1 MWSTSGVCTGSPF
14 LIYIN
19 DLHNSIKFSQSFH
32 YADDTCLFKLKKT
45 ISEINRS
52 IHKDLK
58 QLLFWLKAK
67 QEVMLFK
74 TKHKPCNTDLLLNP
88 LIPAGNKKGAHA

>member
-1 MWSTSGVCTGSPF
+1 M
-14 LIYIN
+14 
-19 DLHNSIKFSQSFH
+19 
-32 YADDTCLFKLKKT
+32 
-45 ISEINRS
+45 SEINRS

-74 TKHKPCNTDLLLNP
+74 TKHKPCNTDLILNP
-88 LIPAGNKKGAHA
+88 LMPAGNKKGAHV